1 MTTTEARN
9 PEVRTTA
16 GAVRGRPEDGLTVFR
31 GIPFAAPPVGEARF
45 QAPRPAKAWDG
56 TRDAYAFG
64 PPPPQDAG
72 GLGEGVGP
80 KVPLG
85 DDWLTVNVWTPDPDP
100 AAHRP
105 VMVWIYGGAYK
116 LGHTG
121 SPGYDAHRIARDGD
135 VVVVTLN
142 YRVGI
147 EGFTLIEGAPA
158 NRGLLDQVAALEWVR
173 DNITAFGGDPGQV
186 TVFGE
191 SAGAGSVASLLAMP
205 AASGLFRRAI
215 AQSVPGTY
223 FSEALAR
230 DIATAI
236 AAEAGLRPTAAD
248 LSAIDPR
255 RLTSAGA
262 AVAEKMLQYVDKW
275 GQAAPTVTPFSP
287 VVDGEVLP
295 VTPWAALKAGAARD
309 VELVVGHNRDEFRLF
324 LAMGRQLGKITEE
337 QARGALRMFAPGA
350 PEAGGAGGAGGD
362 SGAAGES
369 GAAGAAGGSGEDRY
383 RAAFPDASP
392 GELFERVQTDW
403 LFGMPSLHLAE
414 AQLAGGGRAHVYE
427 LTWPAPAMSG
437 AMGACHGLDIPLLFG
452 TFGADLGLLLFAG
465 EVTPEAEALSARFR
479 QSWTAFARTGDPG
492 WPAYDTEAR
501 LVQVLD
507 AQPQVR
513 AYPEESRRL
522 WEGYEFA
529 ALPLLG

>member
-9 PEVRTTA
+9 PEVRTVA
-16 GAVRGRPEDGLTVFR
+16 GAVRGRAEGGLAVFR

-45 QAPRPAKAWDG
+45 QAPRPPETWDG
-56 TRDAYAFG
+56 VRDAYAFG
-64 PPPPQDAG
+64 PPPPQDAA
-72 GLGEGVGP
+72 GLGEGLP
-80 KVPLG
+80 PEVPLD

-100 AAHRP
+100 AARRP

-191 SAGAGSVASLLAMP
+191 SAGGGSLAALLAMES
-205 AASGLFRRAI
+205 ASGLFRRAI

-223 FSEALAR
+223 FSEPLAR

-248 LSAIDPR
+248 LSTIAPH
-255 RLTSAGA
+255 RLTSAGSA
-262 AVAEKMLQYVDKW
+262 LGAKMLQYVDRW

-295 VTPWAALKAGAARD
+295 STPWEALKAGAARN

-324 LAMGRQLGKITEE
+324 LAMSRQLGKITEE
-337 QARGALRMFAPGA
+337 QAKGALRMFAPGA
-350 PEAGGAGGAGGD
+350 AGVP
-362 SGAAGES
+362 GAAGES
-369 GAAGAAGGSGEDRY
+369 GTAGQSGEDRY

-403 LFGMPSLHLAE
+403 LFAMPSLHLAE
-414 AQLAGGGRAHVYE
+414 AQVAGGGRAHVYE
-427 LTWPAPAMSG
+427 LTWSAPALGG

-465 EVTPEAEALSARFR
+465 EVTAEAEALSARFR
-479 QSWTAFARTGDPG
+479 QCWTAFARTGDPG

-507 AQPQVR
+507 AEPQVR

-529 ALPLLG
+529 ELPLSD

>member
-9 PEVRTTA
+9 PEVRTA
-16 GAVRGRPEDGLTVFR
+16 SGAVRGRLEDGLTVFR
-31 GIPFAAPPVGEARF
+31 GIPFAAPPVGDARF
-45 QAPRPAKAWDG
+45 QAPRPPEAWDG
-56 TRDAYAFG
+56 VRDAYAFG
-64 PPPPQDAG
+64 PPPPQDAA
-72 GLGEGVGP
+72 GLGDGAP
-80 KVPLG
+80 PATPLG

-100 AAHRP
+100 AARRP

-116 LGHTG
+116 IGHTG

-147 EGFTLIEGAPA
+147 EGFTRIEGAPA

-191 SAGAGSVASLLAMP
+191 SAGAGSVAALLAMP
-205 AASGLFRRAI
+205 SASGLFRRAI

-230 DIATAI
+230 DIGTAI

-262 AVAEKMLQYVDKW
+262 ALGEKMLQYVDRW

-295 VTPWAALKAGAARD
+295 VTPWEALKAGAARD

-324 LAMGRQLGKITEE
+324 LAMSRQLGRITEE
-337 QARGALRMFAPGA
+337 QARGALRMYAPGA
-350 PEAGGAGGAGGD
+350 PGGSGG
-362 SGAAGES
+362 S
-369 GAAGAAGGSGEDRY
+369 GGSGEGRY

-392 GELFERVQTDW
+392 NELFERVQTDW

-414 AQLAGGGRAHVYE
+414 AQCAGGGRAHVYE
-427 LTWPAPAMSG
+427 LTWSAPAIGG

-465 EVTPEAEALSARFR
+465 EVSEEAEALSARFR

-492 WPAYDTEAR
+492 WPAYDSEAR

-513 AYPEESRRL
+513 AYPEETSRRL
-522 WEGYEFA
+522 WEDYEFA